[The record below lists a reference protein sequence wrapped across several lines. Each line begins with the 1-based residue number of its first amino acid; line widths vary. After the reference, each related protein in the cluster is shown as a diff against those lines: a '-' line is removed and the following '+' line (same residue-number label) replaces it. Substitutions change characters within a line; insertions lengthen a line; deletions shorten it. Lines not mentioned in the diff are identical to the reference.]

1 MKNFIELYKVLEG
14 HTDEETLSYLIYD
27 HQHEITDK
35 AQEIRHNKS
44 TRAAALKS
52 YIKTVGS
59 LRQDEENGIYCDGKT
74 ALSIACKVSKYDETA
89 PGFKPIMEVIKS
101 GRKPA
106 TLRDSITYAIASARV
121 NGWKQGDTDHY
132 IRVGEAYY
140 NLSLV
145 AKVFNCIADTK
156 SYNECDIEQTING
169 DKSIIMMRT
178 RYGIGIVLPFIPQT
192 LAGCYDVTPGEGTF
206 EKLIKRHEERIRE
219 AA

>member
-27 HQHEITDK
+27 HMQKIIDK
-35 AQEIRHNKS
+35 VQEIRHNKS

-59 LRQDEENGIYCDGKT
+59 IKQDEENGIFCDGKT

-101 GRKPA
+101 ERKPA
-106 TLRDSITYAIASARV
+106 PLRDSISYAIASARV

-145 AKVFNCIADTK
+145 AKVFNCIADPK
-156 SYNECDIEQTING
+156 NFNECDIEQTIN
-169 DKSIIMMRT
+169 DNKSILMLRT
-178 RYGIGIVLPFIPQT
+178 RYGVGIVLPFIPQT
-192 LAGCYDVTPGEGTF
+192 LAGCYDVTPGDGTL
-206 EKLIKRHEERIRE
+206 EHMIKRHEERIKT